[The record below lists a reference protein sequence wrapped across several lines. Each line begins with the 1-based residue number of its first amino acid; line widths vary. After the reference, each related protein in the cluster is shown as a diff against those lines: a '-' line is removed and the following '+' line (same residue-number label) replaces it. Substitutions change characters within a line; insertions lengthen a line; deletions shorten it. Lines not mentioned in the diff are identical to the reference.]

1 MKLSSKPIIIGF
13 LLMLVLS
20 FPMGI
25 VTVQL
30 YDYFLN
36 IHGLSY
42 ENSKIDRIYEIL
54 SRYDYHPY
62 MLLLYIFSSIVTVS
76 IPAFVAAYLSKSNR
90 ILHGMMIGLL
100 SVLLFLASIG
110 SFDSIKFILLIVSID
125 LITALLG
132 SAIGKRIWKKRYE

>member
-1 MKLSSKPIIIGF
+1 MKLSTKPIIIGF
-13 LLMLVLS
+13 LLMLILS

-25 VTVQL
+25 VTIQL
-30 YDYFLN
+30 HDYFLN

-42 ENSKIDRIYEIL
+42 EDSKINQIYEIL
-54 SRYDYHPY
+54 SRYYYHPY

-76 IPAFVAAYLSKSNR
+76 IPSFVAAYLSKSNR

-110 SFDSIKFILLIVSID
+110 SFDSIKFILLIISID
-125 LITALLG
+125 ITTALLG
-132 SAIGKRIWKKRYE
+132 STIGKRIGKI